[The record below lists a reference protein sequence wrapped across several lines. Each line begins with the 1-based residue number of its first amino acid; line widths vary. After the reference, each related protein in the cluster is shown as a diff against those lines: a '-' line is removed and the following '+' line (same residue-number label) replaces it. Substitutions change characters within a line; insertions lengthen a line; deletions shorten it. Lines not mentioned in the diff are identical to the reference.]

1 MNIGIIPIYRYHTDI
16 SVPGIG
22 NGMGGLGDIGIGL
35 NITRYRY
42 RISVS
47 VSVSVYRYRSYSRV
61 KKPVRNIGLQQHL
74 LNPMYE
80 KWRPEDFEFF
90 FNAKQGVLNINGE
103 PYDDSHV
110 DSKNKFVHMK

>member
-1 MNIGIIPIYRYHTDI
+1 MTIKYPDYYDWKKVCVRVMEGEGFLAEGAIVQKDFHSLIAQHI
-16 SVPGIG
+16 STWSANP
-22 NGMGGLGDIGIGL
+22 D
-35 NITRYRY
+35 
-42 RISVS
+42 
-47 VSVSVYRYRSYSRV
+47 SYRV

-103 PYDDSHV
+103 PYDDSQV